1 MTKND
6 IIKLVE
12 ELNNFDNNPDRVAWL
27 KYQWLNVLK
36 DADCLT
42 DYLGGKAVKKVI
54 DLWAQNK
61 SVDEIAKTLI
71 K

>member
-27 KYQWLNVLK
+27 KYQWVNVLK
-36 DADCLT
+36 DADCL
-42 DYLGGKAVKKVI
+42 GIFVSREVKKVI
-54 DLWAQNK
+54 DMWAANK
-61 SVDEIAKTLI
+61 PVDEIAAKLI